1 MDSKKYKEEFKKVG
15 LDILNDLEPIIKK
28 GFNSVMDFF
37 KEIVNDGIT
46 EVFEKNKKKINKE
59 TKPENNK
66 KG

>member
-37 KEIVNDGIT
+37 KEIVNDGIA